1 MSNCTI
7 AIDDTLCE
15 YLKSASLCEPE
26 VLRRLRKK
34 IACLAQH
41 SLQISPEQGQF
52 MGFLVE

>member
-1 MSNCTI
+1 MSNRTI

-15 YLKSASLCEPE
+15 YLKSASLYEPE